1 MNDNDLMTAVREEF
15 APVRMGVA
23 ADTIMARGR
32 AQRRLRRSRV
42 AAGVLAV
49 GLGAGLGIPALMSGN
64 ATGGAT
70 LAAWTVARQTDGSV
84 TVTIREMR
92 NLPALQAKLAA
103 DGARVAIGLGAV
115 TTAGGTPIATGTGAV
130 TAPAWCLAPTADQAA
145 TPAALAFHDQGQGYY
160 LVIHPAKIP
169 AGDMVRVG
177 VTEGGGP
184 VVPGSPALPGLFISM
199 VRDSAGCG
207 F

>member
-1 MNDNDLMTAVREEF
+1 MNDDDLMTAVREEF
-15 APVRMGVA
+15 APVRMDVA

-32 AQRRLRRSRV
+32 AARRLRRSRV

-49 GLGAGLGIPALMSGN
+49 GLGAGLGIPALTSGN
-64 ATGGAT
+64 AAGGAT

-103 DGARVAIGLGAV
+103 DGARVAIGLGAL
-115 TTAGGTPIATGTGAV
+115 TTDGDTQIATGPGSV
-130 TAPAWCLAPTADQAA
+130 TAPAGCLAPAADQAA

-177 VTEGGGP
+177 VTEGGGTG
-184 VVPGSPALPGLFISM
+184 VPGSLALPGLFISM
-199 VRDSAGCG
+199 VRDSADCG

>member
-1 MNDNDLMTAVREEF
+1 M
-15 APVRMGVA
+15 
-23 ADTIMARGR
+23 
-32 AQRRLRRSRV
+32 
-42 AAGVLAV
+42 
-49 GLGAGLGIPALMSGN
+49 
-64 ATGGAT
+64 

-115 TTAGGTPIATGTGAV
+115 TTDGGTQIATGPDAV
-130 TAPAWCLAPTADQAA
+130 TAPAGCLASTADQAV

-177 VTEGGGP
+177 VTEGGEPGA
-184 VVPGSPALPGLFISM
+184 PGSPALPGLFISM
-199 VRDSAGCG
+199 VRDSPACG